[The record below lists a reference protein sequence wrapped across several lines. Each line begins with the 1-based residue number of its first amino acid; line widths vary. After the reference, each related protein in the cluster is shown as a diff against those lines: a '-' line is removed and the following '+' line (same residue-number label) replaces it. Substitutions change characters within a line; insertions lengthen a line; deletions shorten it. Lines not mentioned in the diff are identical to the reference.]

1 MTPDLQAIRTELQQ
15 MRQLLQTVVATQN
28 RHLDRHEMAQR
39 LGISTSTLDRR
50 VKARTVPAPVN
61 GKWSLATVVEWEAS
75 QQQHQPTRNQNA

>member
-1 MTPDLQAIRTELQQ
+1 MTEMQALRHELQQ
-15 MRQLLQTVVATQN
+15 MRQILQMVVSINN

-39 LGISTSTLDRR
+39 LGCSTSTLDRR

-75 QQQHQPTRNQNA
+75 QQRGATM